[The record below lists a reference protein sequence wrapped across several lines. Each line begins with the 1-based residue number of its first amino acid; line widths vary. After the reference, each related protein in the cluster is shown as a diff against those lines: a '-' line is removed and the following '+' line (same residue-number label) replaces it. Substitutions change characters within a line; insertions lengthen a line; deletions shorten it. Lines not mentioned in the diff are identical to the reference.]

1 MTEALMAWCEPQYPP
16 ANPLEAAI
24 ATRDR
29 PQPAS
34 APSEL
39 VMPPTASAASSA
51 ARARSI
57 SCSALGSTG
66 SIMSRLGQPGAISEG
81 SASPQNGSSGT
92 ARAIATVRSTSSAS
106 IFGERSL
113 DDTIACCLPT
123 STRSPRSW
131 PSERSSFS
139 VLPRRRACDSE
150 VPSTSTASAASAPA
164 FSALPMTS
172 CSRSMSFAVSL
183 SNFWSAIAHPKKTC
197 LSTDA
202 PRSVGI
208 TLFPDRLARA
218 GEAIFGPFARHLGD
232 DLFGHADRPPPFAMR
247 FGRQFVRRVEAD
259 LAAEPGFRRGEIKII
274 DRRVL
279 HQRHVA
285 HRVHAGRDRPHDI
298 LPVAH
303 GNVVINNDDK
313 FCVHELPQKRP
324 DPHHHPLG
332 VAGIALAYRDDR
344 DPVGA
349 ALGRQPEIDDFRKL
363 LLQ

>member
-1 MTEALMAWCEPQYPP
+1 MVNAVA
-16 ANPLEAAI
+16 
-24 ATRDR
+24 
-29 PQPAS
+29 
-34 APSEL
+34 
-39 VMPPTASAASSA
+39 SA
-51 ARARSI
+51 ARAGSSSR
-57 SCSALGSTG
+57 ATLGSPG
-66 SIMSRLGQPGAISEG
+66 SGMSRAGQSRAIAAG

-113 DDTIACCLPT
+113 EDTIACCLPT
-123 STRSPRSW
+123 RTRSPRSW

-139 VLPRRRACDSE
+139 VFPSRRACDSE

-164 FSALPMTS
+164 FNALPMTS
-172 CSRSMSFAVSL
+172 CNRSISFAVSL
-183 SNFWSAIAHPKKTC
+183 SNFWSAIAHPKKTY
-197 LSTDA
+197 LSADA

-218 GEAIFGPFARHLGD
+218 GEAIFGPFSRNLGD
-232 DLFGHADRPPPFAMR
+232 DLVGHADRPPPFAMR

-259 LAAEPGFRRGEIKII
+259 LAAEPGFRRGEVEII

-303 GNVVINNDDK
+303 GDVVIHDDDE
-313 FCVHELPQKRP
+313 FCVHELPQK
-324 DPHHHPLG
+324 
-332 VAGIALAYRDDR
+332 
-344 DPVGA
+344 
-349 ALGRQPEIDDFRKL
+349 
-363 LLQ
+363 